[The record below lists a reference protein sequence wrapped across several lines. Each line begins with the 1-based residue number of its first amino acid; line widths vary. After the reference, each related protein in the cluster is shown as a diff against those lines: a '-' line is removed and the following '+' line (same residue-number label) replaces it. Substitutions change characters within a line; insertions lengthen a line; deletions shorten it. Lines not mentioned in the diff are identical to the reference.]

1 MNNYGTNVSRH
12 VWRCRKAVEK
22 SYAVAEI
29 DIESELY
36 LNNADTGGNSDG
48 NNGDDASVA
57 NGNAG

>member
-36 LNNADTGGNSDG
+36 LNNADTGSNSDG
-48 NNGDDASVA
+48 NNDDDASVA